1 MEITIHKEKISH
13 FTFHGEK
20 RADQESRKYPL
31 VTTLFI
37 HESLLSLMSFH
48 RKLLAVQYR
57 ECENRLYCF
66 PCSRRHC
73 TPSAHALESVAA

>member
-37 HESLLSLMSFH
+37 HESLLSPMSFH
-48 RKLLAVQYR
+48 RKLVAVQYR
-57 ECENRLYCF
+57 ECENRLYVCLAVDDIVLQVRM
-66 PCSRRHC
+66 PWK
-73 TPSAHALESVAA
+73 V